1 MKIIYFE
8 LLWDLSEILFWSIS
22 CFRTFN
28 LFRLTIPLKKNAK
41 GPVIYTRSN
50 PNHGFYAI
58 SERQALILHESIDL
72 IR

>member
-1 MKIIYFE
+1 MKM
-8 LLWDLSEILFWSIS
+8 IS
-22 CFRTFN
+22 CFHKFKFVSIDN
-28 LFRLTIPLKKNAK
+28 PLKKNAK
-41 GPVIYTRSN
+41 GPVIYTKSN